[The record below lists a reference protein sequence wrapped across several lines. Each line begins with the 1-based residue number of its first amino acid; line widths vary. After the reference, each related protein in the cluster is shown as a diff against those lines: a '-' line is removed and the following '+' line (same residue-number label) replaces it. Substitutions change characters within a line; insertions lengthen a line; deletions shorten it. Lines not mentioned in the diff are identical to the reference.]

1 MRWMNIL
8 PLRLRSLFRKNSAE
22 TELDEELRFHLERQ
36 IEQNIT
42 RGIPPAEARLAALRE
57 FGGVAQIQ
65 EECRESR
72 RVHRV
77 ENLIRDLRHGARS
90 LSQAPLLVL
99 TATLSL
105 GLGIGANTTIYS
117 LMRELLLTPPTAREP
132 QNLIS
137 FWMGH
142 GSNVSYQQW
151 RDLNESGAL
160 EGVAGYQLE
169 RQVNLRLGDETVA
182 LFPFF
187 VTANYFDVLGVQA
200 GLGRTFTSTEARAEL
215 DPQLA
220 VLSYGFWQRRLGG
233 DPSVVGRVLNL
244 NGYPYTVIGVMPKDT
259 RAVFGYG
266 ITPDVYLPLNRNLM
280 PDLNEPNSATVTL
293 FGRVKRDMSVDQA
306 RAALV
311 TVGQNLEANYPP
323 ESKGWGKAQRVYALD
338 DPSRLS
344 ELPLLPV
351 FGLLGVVVGL
361 VLLIA
366 CANVAGLL
374 LARGTT
380 RFRETAVRSALGA
393 SRGRLLQ
400 QFLIESLLLALS
412 GGAVGLLLNYWL
424 LKLLDGAPL
433 PFPIPVEF
441 HLHPD
446 LPLLLVGFA
455 LAAIT
460 AVVCGLM
467 PALNA
472 TKPKLSLVLKQ
483 QEPRFGRS
491 RLGWR
496 KALVAGQVAVSLV
509 LVMTAFLFLR
519 NLGRVAGA
527 DPGFE
532 VGHLVWAQVSL
543 IPDRYPRET
552 HQQWVQAVAAE
563 LRALPGVEAASYAR
577 GVPLSLRGL
586 ASRGAPLEIDGA
598 EVQVLSSMNWVGADY
613 FQTMGIAVLAGR
625 EFNDNDLRGTSEHAI
640 VVNEAFAK
648 RYLSGR
654 NPIGRTIGHP
664 KTPDGR
670 LVQQIVG
677 VVADSKITSLGE
689 EPRPAIYEPYQSRGA
704 ETNFLVRVDG
714 NAEAAIG
721 MVDRVVQSHDP
732 LAAVE
737 TKTMRQ
743 GLAFA
748 LLPSQL
754 GMTIL
759 GTLGLLGL
767 LLAMVGLYG
776 MMAYAVSRRTS
787 EIGIRVALGATQG
800 QVLRMALR
808 DSLSV
813 VGAGMVVG
821 LAIAL
826 PATHLLVEFLVPG
839 LSPNDPISLIGTVL
853 LLGAAAVAASY
864 LPARRASRVNPTV
877 ALRYE

>member
-1 MRWMNIL
+1 MRWIDIVL
-8 PLRLRSLFRKNSAE
+8 LRLRGLLQHNRAE

-36 IEQNIT
+36 IEQNIA
-42 RGIPPAEARLAALRE
+42 RGLPPTEARYAAMRE
-57 FGGVAQIQ
+57 FGGVTQIQ
-65 EECRESR
+65 EQCRESR
-72 RVHRV
+72 RVHRM

-90 LSQAPLLVL
+90 LLQSPLLLL
-99 TATLSL
+99 TAALSL
-105 GLGIGANTTIYS
+105 GLGIGANTTLYS
-117 LMRELLLTPPTAREP
+117 LMREILLTPPTASEP
-132 QNLIS
+132 QKLIS

-142 GSNVSYQQW
+142 GSHVSYQQW
-151 RDLNESGAL
+151 RDLDDTAAL
-160 EGVAGYQLE
+160 DGVAGYQLE
-169 RQVNLRLGDETVA
+169 RQVNLRLGEDTTA

-187 VTANYFDVLGVQA
+187 VTANYFDVLGIQA
-200 GLGRTFTSTEARAEL
+200 ELGRTFTAQEARAEL

-220 VLSYGFWQRRLGG
+220 VLGYGFWRRRLNG
-233 DPSVVGRVLNL
+233 DPAVLGRVLNL
-244 NGYPYTVIGVMPKDT
+244 NGYPYTIVGVLPKDT

-266 ITPDVYLPLNRNLM
+266 VAPDVYLPLNRKLM
-280 PDLNEPNSATVTL
+280 PDLNESDAATVTL
-293 FGRVKRDMSVDQA
+293 FGRMKDGMSVEQA
-306 RAALV
+306 RAALA
-311 TVGQNLEANYPP
+311 TVGQNLESTYPP
-323 ESKGWGKAQRVYALD
+323 ESKGWGKVQRIYALD

-351 FGLLGVVVGL
+351 FALLGVVVGL

-366 CANVAGLL
+366 CANIAGLL

-393 SRGRLLQ
+393 SRARLLQ

-412 GGAVGLLLNYWL
+412 GGAVGLLLNFWL
-424 LKLLDGAPL
+424 IKLLDGAPL
-433 PFPIPVEF
+433 PLPIPVEF

-446 LPLLLVGFA
+446 LQLLLVGFA
-455 LAAIT
+455 LAAVT

-491 RLGWR
+491 RLAWR

-509 LVMTAFLFLR
+509 LVVTAFLFLR

-527 DPGFE
+527 NPGFE
-532 VGHLVWAQVSL
+532 VHHLVWSEVSL
-543 IPDRYPRET
+543 IPDRYPREV
-552 HQQWVQAVAAE
+552 HQAWVDAVVAE
-563 LRALPGVEAASYAR
+563 LRALPGVRAASYAR

-586 ASRGAPLEIDGA
+586 AVRGAPFEIDGA
-598 EVQVLSSMNWVGADY
+598 EVQVLSSMNWVGSGY
-613 FQTMGIAVLAGR
+613 FAAMGTPVLAGR
-625 EFNDNDLRGTSEHAI
+625 EFTGNDLSSADQVI
-640 VVNEAFAK
+640 IVNETFVN

-654 NPIGRTIGHP
+654 NPIGRTLAQ
-664 KTPDGR
+664 KSPDGSR
-670 LVQQIVG
+670 VQEIVG
-677 VVADSKITSLGE
+677 VVADSKVHSLGE
-689 EPRPAIYEPYQSRGA
+689 EPRPAIYEPYQARGA
-704 ETNFLVRVDG
+704 ATNFLVRVDG
-714 NAEAAIG
+714 SAQSAIA
-721 MVDRVVQSHDP
+721 MVDRVVQNHDP

-737 TKTMRQ
+737 TRTMRQ

-754 GMTIL
+754 GMAIL

-787 EIGIRVALGATQG
+787 EIGIRVALGATQT
-800 QVLRMALR
+800 QILQMALR
-808 DSLSV
+808 DSLTV
-813 VGAGMVVG
+813 VGAGMLVG

-826 PATHLLVEFLVPG
+826 PATRLLVEFLVPG

-853 LLGAAAVAASY
+853 LLGSAAVAASY
-864 LPARRASRVNPTV
+864 LPARRASRVSPTV